1 MSECGR
7 CSDPITTN
15 NLLEFA
21 TCALC
26 TKGFHF
32 ECSTLQESS
41 WRTMGPKRRGEWN
54 CMTCRSQPLTKD
66 KNSEE
71 RRSGKDGDKSKDGV
85 SKNDEDVTTLIEKLS
100 NKFTEME
107 KFINQKIT
115 EFGETLTYYGDKQ
128 EEMNETIKN
137 MEKKTLALEKRV
149 DTQERENREMKT
161 RMKHLEGLLQ
171 QREQKD
177 VADKIEISG
186 FKDETLNENHF
197 VKKVIQLAGIVEE
210 DVQFKVEKMSR
221 ETRDKK
227 GKNLTLVVQFKSE
240 AVRNYVMSQVKKN
253 KVYEKADELIT
264 YGSGVKPKFFFNEC
278 LTPYYKKL
286 LFEAR
291 KLKNEKHYEY
301 LWVQSGK
308 ILLRKNKDSR
318 IEALLSMD
326 DLGKM

>member
-1 MSECGR
+1 MSKCGR
-7 CSDPITTN
+7 CNDPITTDDD
-15 NLLEFA
+15 LEFA

-41 WRTMGPKRRGEWN
+41 WRTMGPTRRSEWT
-54 CMTCRSQPLTKD
+54 CTTCRSKPLTKD
-66 KNSEE
+66 NKE
-71 RRSGKDGDKSKDGV
+71 RRTTKSDVDKSKEG
-85 SKNDEDVTTLIEKLS
+85 SGKKDEGVTTLIEKLS
-100 NKFTEME
+100 KKFTDME
-107 KFINQKIT
+107 KFINGKMT
-115 EFGETLTYYGDKQ
+115 EFGESLTFYGDKM
-128 EEMNETIKN
+128 EEMSTTIKN
-137 MEKKTLALEKRV
+137 IEMKTVLLEKRV
-149 DTQERENREMKT
+149 ETQETENKEMKT

-171 QREQKD
+171 QRDQKD
-177 VADKIEISG
+177 LADKIEISG
-186 FKDETLNENHF
+186 FKGENVNENHF
-197 VKKVIQLAGIVEE
+197 VQKVIQLAGIED
-210 DVQFKVEKMSR
+210 DVQFKVEKMTR
-221 ETRDKK
+221 ETRDNK

-240 AVRNYVMSQVKKN
+240 AVRNDVLSKVKKN

-291 KLKNEKHYEY
+291 KLKNDKHYEY